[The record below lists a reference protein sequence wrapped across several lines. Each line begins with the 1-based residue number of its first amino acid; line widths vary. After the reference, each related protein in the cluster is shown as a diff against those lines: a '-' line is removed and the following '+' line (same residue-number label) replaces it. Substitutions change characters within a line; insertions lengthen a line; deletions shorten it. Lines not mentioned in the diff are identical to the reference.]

1 MLFENTDFNS
11 PVAGGRRY
19 WLASRSVRSY
29 SDYAS
34 FCLGTAIAGGGVS
47 RAGSGNMFY
56 SYGDGNYGG
65 FAVRPVVSL
74 KSSVTNSQVQKITD
88 KTETTWN
95 VGQGSSESGGGS
107 GQGPG

>member
-1 MLFENTDFNS
+1 MTVSDAVSCSMFNS
-11 PVAGGRRY
+11 N
-19 WLASRSVRSY
+19 
-29 SDYAS
+29 
-34 FCLGTAIAGGGVS
+34 
-47 RAGSGNMFY
+47 GSEN
-56 SYGDGNYGG
+56 NGG
-65 FAVRPVVSL
+65 FAVRPIVSL

>member
-1 MLFENTDFNS
+1 MFD
-11 PVAGGRRY
+11 
-19 WLASRSVRSY
+19 
-29 SDYAS
+29 SD
-34 FCLGTAIAGGGVS
+34 
-47 RAGSGNMFY
+47 
-56 SYGDGNYGG
+56 GDGSVNG

-88 KTETTWN
+88 KKETTWN

>member
-1 MLFENTDFNS
+1 
-11 PVAGGRRY
+11 
-19 WLASRSVRSY
+19 
-29 SDYAS
+29 
-34 FCLGTAIAGGGVS
+34 LGAAYTCDGVS
-47 RAGSGNMFY
+47 LAGSDVMFD
-56 SYGDGNYGG
+56 SDGIEGSSG

>member
-1 MLFENTDFNS
+1 
-11 PVAGGRRY
+11 
-19 WLASRSVRSY
+19 
-29 SDYAS
+29 
-34 FCLGTAIAGGGVS
+34 
-47 RAGSGNMFY
+47 MFY
-56 SYGDGNYGG
+56 SDGREGNDG